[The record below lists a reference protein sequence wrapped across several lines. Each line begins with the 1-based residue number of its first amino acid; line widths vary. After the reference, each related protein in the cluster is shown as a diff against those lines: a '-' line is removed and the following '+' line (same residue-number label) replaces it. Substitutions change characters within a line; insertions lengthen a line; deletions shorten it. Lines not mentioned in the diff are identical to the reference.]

1 MKRNDDLLR
10 EMLFEF
16 EADQSGVLH
25 FRKFLSMPQEQIERN
40 HHVSLLS
47 DAGLVTKVSETGF
60 RLTNMGHDYIEA
72 IRSDTVWQ
80 KTKDGAAKV
89 GGMTLGMMRDL
100 AFAYLKQEASE
111 KLGIT
116 F

>member
-47 DAGLVTKVSETGF
+47 DAGLVTQVSETGF
-60 RLTNMGHDYIEA
+60 RLTNMGHDYIKPSEA
-72 IRSDTVWQ
+72 IRFGKRQRMGRQ
-80 KTKDGAAKV
+80 KLAA
-89 GGMTLGMMRDL
+89 
-100 AFAYLKQEASE
+100 
-111 KLGIT
+111 
-116 F
+116 